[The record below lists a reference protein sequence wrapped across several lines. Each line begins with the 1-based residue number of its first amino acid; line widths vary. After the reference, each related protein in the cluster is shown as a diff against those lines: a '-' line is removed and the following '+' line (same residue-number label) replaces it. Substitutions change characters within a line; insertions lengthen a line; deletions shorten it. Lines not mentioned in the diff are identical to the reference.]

1 MYNSNSKKI
10 QLQQINT
17 ASISLIHENVNK
29 NDEELEKIK
38 KLVQENKEK
47 GYKIPLLANVFLLF
61 YNSGKNTLKKSEA
74 YALMEKEAIN
84 NKNIIISS
92 PTERYCMIN
101 QKNYKSKI
109 KDILKKKKWFSRKV
123 NDSGEIEYTLNPGVV
138 ASVVPKITSYLK
150 VLVKNEFL
158 FKCPEEDKEEKKE
171 DETNDN
177 EEKKDK
183 KEKKVKKEGKK
194 LIIKKKYNPTSG
206 NKITLKKRKKL
217 VKKSDIINEKN
228 KKKDDFD
235 IIIEE
240 DEKFENIS
248 SNESDS
254 IIVQPNEDKN
264 EGIKIKIKN
273 NIIESD
279 NDNSKD
285 NNNDNNSICSEP
297 QYLNKKRKSEI
308 NKYPKRNR
316 IKKMKN
322 IQQKLSHST
331 TLPENKDKINLIEE
345 KTIPDTNELKPI
357 MEKDAKNDDNETE
370 TVNPSLNS
378 KIDSVINI
386 GETFLKLL
394 KNKKFSELTSKK
406 LDSIR
411 NIIEEKE
418 KEIKSYIQFMEKII
432 QREEKVKSSNTREI
446 EKKIKEIKK
455 NYKEYK
461 AKIELLSNNKK
472 RYENPTNKEDE
483 KEIINVYNE
492 NYDKC
497 SKISDK
503 IMADFSL
510 IFNDYINI
518 GELMNILWADEK
530 GENYFDMKSITN
542 IEDYENLFKK
552 ELEDIMIDANMKNN
566 YNDIDNMNN
575 IANIDYIGNVDHI
588 DNMNNID
595 SINNNNSINNFNNI
609 HFESDKEENKL
620 EFNVSNAGS
629 ALAAGAINT
638 INNNSNLCVNDSICD
653 NNLFVHNEI

>member
-1 MYNSNSKKI
+1 MYTSNSKQI

-17 ASISLIHENVNK
+17 ASISLIHENANK
-29 NDEELEKIK
+29 NEEELEKIK
-38 KLVQENKEK
+38 KMVEENKGK

-74 YALMEKEAIN
+74 YALMEQEAKN

-101 QKNYKSKI
+101 PKNYKSKI

-123 NDSGEIEYTLNPGVV
+123 NDLGEIEYTLNPGVV

-158 FKCPEEDKEEKKE
+158 FKCPEEEKE
-171 DETNDN
+171 DEINSD
-177 EEKKDK
+177 ERKKEKKDK
-183 KEKKVKKEGKK
+183 KERKK
-194 LIIKKKYNPTSG
+194 LTIKKKLLSSSG
-206 NKITLKKRKKL
+206 DKINLKKKKKL
-217 VKKSDIINEKN
+217 VKKSDIINAKN
-228 KKKDDFD
+228 KKRGDFD

-240 DEKFENIS
+240 DEKIEKIS
-248 SNESDS
+248 SNESDCLV
-254 IIVQPNEDKN
+254 IQPEDKY
-264 EGIKIKIKN
+264 EGLKIKIKTDN
-273 NIIESD
+273 IESD
-279 NDNSKD
+279 NDNT
-285 NNNDNNSICSEP
+285 NDNYTLLSEP
-297 QYLNKKRKSEI
+297 KYLNKKRKSSI
-308 NKYPKRNR
+308 NKYPKRNK

-322 IQQKLSHST
+322 MQKKLSYST

-345 KTIPDTNELKPI
+345 KVNPYSTNNINIIKELKNKHI
-357 MEKDAKNDDNETE
+357 ENEQDKETE
-370 TVNPSLNS
+370 TETENSTLNN

-406 LDSIR
+406 LDSVR
-411 NIIEEKE
+411 NLIEEKE
-418 KEIKSYIQFMEKII
+418 KEIKSFIQFMEKII

-446 EKKIKEIKK
+446 EKKIKDIKI

-461 AKIELLSNNKK
+461 ERIELLSNNKK
-472 RYENPTNKEDE
+472 RYENSTNKENE
-483 KEIINVYNE
+483 KEIINIYNE
-492 NYDKC
+492 NFEKC
-497 SKISDK
+497 SKISEK

-542 IEDYENLFKK
+542 IEDYGNMFKK
-552 ELEDIMIDANMKNN
+552 ELNNIMIDVNLKDNNN
-566 YNDIDNMNN
+566 YIDNMNN
-575 IANIDYIGNVDHI
+575 NLDRYDNMNII
-588 DNMNNID
+588 DNM
-595 SINNNNSINNFNNI
+595 NSINNFNNI
-609 HFESDKEENKL
+609 HFEFDKEENKL
-620 EFNVSNAGS
+620 EFDVSNAGS
-629 ALAAGAINT
+629 ALAAGAINP

-653 NNLFVHNEI
+653 TNLCVHNEI

>member
-123 NDSGEIEYTLNPGVV
+123 NDTGEIEYTLNPGVV

-150 VLVKNEFL
+150 VLVKNNFL
-158 FKCPEEDKEEKKE
+158 FKCPEEEKEEKE
-171 DETNDN
+171 DENNNN
-177 EEKKDK
+177 EGKKDK
-183 KEKKVKKEGKK
+183 KERKK
-194 LIIKKKYNPTSG
+194 LIIKKKHTSIG
-206 NKITLKKRKKL
+206 ENKINKKKRKKL
-217 VKKSDIINEKN
+217 IKKSDIINEKN
-228 KKKDDFD
+228 KKKEDFD

-240 DEKFENIS
+240 EEKSEKIS
-248 SNESDS
+248 SNESDCL
-254 IIVQPNEDKN
+254 IIQPIEDKID
-264 EGIKIKIKN
+264 GLKIKIKTDN
-273 NIIESD
+273 NESD
-279 NDNSKD
+279 NYNNIKD
-285 NNNDNNSICSEP
+285 NNNDDCAFLSEN
-297 QYLNKKRKSEI
+297 QYLNKKRKSQI
-308 NKYPKRNR
+308 NKYPKRNK
-316 IKKMKN
+316 IKIMKN
-322 IQQKLSHST
+322 MKHNLSYSASPLEH
-331 TLPENKDKINLIEE
+331 KDKINIIEE
-345 KTIPDTNELKPI
+345 KTIPDTNELKPSI
-357 MEKDAKNDDNETE
+357 EKDLKNDENEPE
-370 TVNPSLNS
+370 IENASLEN

-394 KNKKFSELTSKK
+394 KNKKFSQLTSKK

-446 EKKIKEIKK
+446 ERKIKDIKI

-461 AKIELLSNNKK
+461 EKIELLSNNKK
-472 RYENPTNKEDE
+472 RYENSANKEDE
-483 KEIINVYNE
+483 KEIINIYNE
-492 NYDKC
+492 NFDKC
-497 SKISDK
+497 SKISEK
-503 IMADFSL
+503 IISDFSL
-510 IFNDYINI
+510 IFNDYISI

-542 IEDYENLFKK
+542 IEDYGNMFKK
-552 ELEDIMIDANMKNN
+552 ELNNIMIDVKVKNN
-566 YNDIDNMNN
+566 YNFNYNDIINTSNIDNINHINN
-575 IANIDYIGNVDHI
+575 MDRFE
-588 DNMNNID
+588 NMNSFDNINN
-595 SINNNNSINNFNNI
+595 INNNNSMNYEF
-609 HFESDKEENKL
+609 DKEDNKL
-620 EFNVSNAGS
+620 EFDVSNAGS

-638 INNNSNLCVNDSICD
+638 INNNSNLCVNDSIGD
-653 NNLFVHNEI
+653 NNLCDHNEI